1 MRMQMVLPG
10 LALCA
15 GAIEPGATAQ
25 SVRRA
30 ADAPNL
36 LEARGGRGLSA
47 IDTLASLAL
56 IGALLVRARV
66 VYDLD
71 ALCWS
76 LLPVVA
82 AGALV
87 ARFVTGRRS
96 DLAHALMPTRP
107 THGNV
112 PEDRA

>member
-36 LEARGGRGLSA
+36 PEARGGRGLSA
-47 IDTLASLAL
+47 VGMLAAPVRSVAL
-56 IGALLVRARV
+56 VARACVLLDPGALCR
-66 VYDLD
+66 
-71 ALCWS
+71 S
-76 LLPVVA
+76 LLPVVT

-107 THGNV
+107 THGNA